1 MHEFFLPTQAKQGVC
16 HPHSQGRAK
25 LLAYAE
31 GRIDLPPPVPTHLL
45 IDA

>member
-1 MHEFFLPTQAKQGVC
+1 MCDDPAKDPC
-16 HPHSQGRAK
+16 AK

-31 GRIDLPPPVPTHLL
+31 GRIDLPPPLPTHLL